1 LASPGLPVED
11 TGLLLVT
18 FDDGLVATIDPSW
31 NRPRTWTRWGDV
43 TMRIVGTKGS
53 IEGDLTG
60 QVVVRTTD
68 TAKWLSYAEDMNY
81 YLLKNFA
88 ESILA
93 GHAPLVTGW
102 DGRAGVATTLAAYE
116 SIATHVPTMIDRSIS
131 SATFAGARNEEGSS

>member
-1 LASPGLPVED
+1 
-11 TGLLLVT
+11 
-18 FDDGLVATIDPSW
+18 
-31 NRPRTWTRWGDV
+31 
-43 TMRIVGTKGS
+43 MRIVGTKGS

-68 TAKWLSYAEDMNY
+68 TTRWLSYAEDMNY

-116 SIATHVPTMIDRSIS
+116 SIKTHLPVKVEQPVP
-131 SATFAGARNEEGSS
+131 SALGTSAPDEEDLS